1 MKNTLKQLSLVLLA
15 LTISL
20 VSCREEES
28 IFIEGPQDETL
39 AANSNIAG
47 LLQNTA
53 TKDGSDDNIIDNASC
68 ISIELPVSVIVNDLE
83 IIVDSPEDFETI
95 EDVFDEFDDDDDVL
109 EIIFPINIVLS
120 DFTELII
127 NNLDELE
134 DFADD
139 CEGENEFDDDI
150 ECADIKYPVTASVF
164 NSNNE
169 VIDTITLNN
178 DQDLYEFV
186 DDLDDDDVV
195 RVNFPVTVI
204 LFDGTQVQA
213 SNLDELE
220 DILDNAKDDCDED
233 DDNDFNDDDCDNC
246 TTNQLSEVLVGC
258 TNWSVDKLERNDED
272 LEDLYT
278 GYRFNF
284 TNDGTLTAESS
295 SESFSGT
302 WEINGSG
309 NNIAVII
316 NIPNLSDF
324 NATWNLHEIELDGSE
339 SDFDLRMG
347 DDDRLRFES
356 NCTSTGDG
364 NNGDDDNGG
373 VDDSSLVQV
382 LTAGD
387 WYVTNYFD
395 DVDETAL
402 FDGMVFNFAA
412 DGSATA
418 DDGSIITNGT
428 WSTSSGD
435 ETMLELNLNFGTANP
450 FDELEEDWDVLE
462 ATDNII
468 RLKDISGG
476 DGITDFLT
484 FERNPSSNGNGGSEL
499 GTVLVDGFWTVSSY
513 LDDGNDET
521 NDYNGFTFD
530 FEADGSVV
538 ADNGSATNGTWA
550 SQNGD
555 NKLILDFGDM
565 MPLDEFNDDWDVIS
579 VSDTQV
585 ELRDVSGGDGG
596 VDTLIFVKQ

>member
-1 MKNTLKQLSLVLLA
+1 MKNTLKQLSLFLLA
-15 LTISL
+15 LTL
-20 VSCREEES
+20 TLGSCREEES
-28 IFIEGPQDETL
+28 VFIEGPEEETL
-39 AANSNIAG
+39 AANSNIAN
-47 LLQNTA
+47 LLQNTV

-68 ISIELPVSVIVNDLE
+68 ISIELPVSVVVNDLE

-95 EDVFDEFDDDDDVL
+95 EAIFDEFDDDDDVL
-109 EIIFPINIVLS
+109 EIIFPITIVLS
-120 DFTELII
+120 DFTELVI
-127 NNLDELE
+127 NDLDELE

-139 CEGENEFDDDI
+139 CVGENEFDDDI
-150 ECADIKYPVTASVF
+150 ECADIKFPVTASVF

-169 VIDTITLNN
+169 VIDTITFNN

-186 DDLDDDDVV
+186 DDLDEDDVV
-195 RVNFPVTVI
+195 QINFPVTVI
-204 LFDGTQVQA
+204 LFDGTEVQT

-220 DILDNAKDDCDED
+220 DILEDARDDCDED

-246 TTNQLSEVLVGC
+246 TTNQLSDVLVGC
-258 TNWSVDKLERNDED
+258 SDWRVDKLERNDQD

-278 GYRFNF
+278 AYRFNF
-284 TNDGTLTAESS
+284 ASDGTLTADSS
-295 SESFSGT
+295 SESFTGT
-302 WEINGSG
+302 WESNGLG
-309 NNIAVII
+309 NNITVVI

-324 NATWNLHEIELDGSE
+324 NATWNLHEVEQDVSE
-339 SDFDLRMG
+339 SDVDLRMG
-347 DDDRLRFES
+347 DDRLRFES
-356 NCTSTGDG
+356 DCSGTGDG
-364 NNGDDDNGG
+364 DNGDDGNGG

-382 LTAGD
+382 LTTGD

-402 FDGMVFNFAA
+402 FDGLVFNFAS
-412 DGSATA
+412 DGTATA
-418 DDGSIITNGT
+418 DDGSMTTNGT

-435 ETMLELNLNFGTANP
+435 ETSLELNLNFGTVHP

-462 ATDNII
+462 ATNDII

-476 DGITDFLT
+476 DGTTDFLT
-484 FERNPSSNGNGGSEL
+484 FERNPSSNGNGGSDL
-499 GTVLVDGFWTVSSY
+499 SSVLTDGLWTVSSY

-530 FEADGSVV
+530 FASDGVV
-538 ADNGSATNGTWA
+538 IADNGTATNGTWA
-550 SQNGD
+550 AQNGD
-555 NKLILDFGDM
+555 NKLVLDFGAM

-579 VSDTQV
+579 VSDTQI